1 MSRPASR
8 PSAGILAANNAP
20 MSRQNSPGGESVA
33 SVRRSRSFLNPT
45 GAKGTEPP
53 PKEIGPCMEM
63 AVFFSFVM
71 IRAIHPVVIDAS
83 KTLDEETGAKSFA
96 YQTSSVVVLSNIC
109 IAIIFCT
116 VTFVAGGAKAVIKIF
131 TGKAFLVFF
140 GNGLVYAL
148 GDFMEMAA
156 MGGLS
161 GAAYQI
167 LLQSKIIITAI
178 LMMFIKSVFQ
188 TRLQWILLVILMCAM
203 SVYMTVQASAGGKGE
218 SSGGVPIGGMILAFV
233 KVVISC
239 VGAVVSDKYMKVY
252 SGDANYLHL
261 ARTFLG
267 AGFGM
272 TLLSFAGSTWQL
284 GFFSG
289 WDGLTGAVLTSFVVK
304 SAASVYIVALLD
316 SILKNI
322 GESFSVLVIYT
333 YDVLAPWVS
342 KTFDVSTFLAV
353 LVVVA
358 ACAAYVDAKVP
369 IEKAA
374 LYDKQNAVSA
384 AIGK

>member
-1 MSRPASR
+1 M
-8 PSAGILAANNAP
+8 
-20 MSRQNSPGGESVA
+20 V
-33 SVRRSRSFLNPT
+33 
-45 GAKGTEPP
+45 
-53 PKEIGPCMEM
+53 
-63 AVFFSFVM
+63 VFFSFVM

-83 KTLDEETGAKSFA
+83 KTLDEETGKKGFA
-96 YQTSSVVVLSNIC
+96 YQTSSVVVLSNIV
-109 IAIIFCT
+109 IAVIFVL
-116 VTFVAGGAKAVIKIF
+116 VTLISGGMKAVVKIF
-131 TGKAFLVFF
+131 QGKAFLVFF

-167 LLQSKIIITAI
+167 LLQSKIIITAV
-178 LMMFIKSVFQ
+178 LMMFVKSVFQ
-188 TRLQWILLVILMCAM
+188 TRLQWTLLSILMCAM
-203 SVYMTVQASAGGKGE
+203 CVYMTVQSASSGKGE
-218 SSGGVPIGGMILAFV
+218 SSGGVPILGMLLAFV

-239 VGAVVSDKYMKVY
+239 IGAVVSDKYMKVY
-252 SGDANYLHL
+252 SEDANYLHL

-272 TLLSFAGSTWQL
+272 TLLSFLGSTWKL

-289 WDGLTGAVLTSFVVK
+289 WDAVTPIVLTSFVVK

-333 YDVLAPWVS
+333 YDVVAPWVS
-342 KTFDVSTFLAV
+342 KSFDIATFLAV

-374 LYDKQNAVSA
+374 NYDKQMVINAA
-384 AIGK
+384 LNK

>member
-1 MSRPASR
+1 MASR
-8 PSAGILAANNAP
+8 ASAKPGAGGLGANQP
-20 MSRQNSPGGESVA
+20 MSRQSSPGLSVEK
-33 SVRRSRSFLNPT
+33 SKSFLNPT
-45 GAKGTEPP
+45 GATGNAPP
-53 PKEIGPCMEM
+53 PREIGPCMEM
-63 AVFFSFVM
+63 IVFFSFVM

-83 KTLDEETGAKSFA
+83 KTLDEETGKKGFA
-96 YQTSSVVVLSNIC
+96 YQTSSVVVLSNVC
-109 IAIIFCT
+109 IALIFI
-116 VTFVAGGAKAVIKIF
+116 VVSFAAGGAKAVVKIF
-131 TGKAFLVFF
+131 KGKAFLVFF

-167 LLQSKIIITAI
+167 LLQSKIIITAV
-178 LMMFIKSVFQ
+178 LMMFVKSVFQ

-203 SVYMTVQASAGGKGE
+203 SVYMTVQSSAGGGSE
-218 SSGGVPIGGMILAFV
+218 SSGGVPIFGMILAFV

-252 SGDANYLHL
+252 ADDPNYLHL
-261 ARTFLG
+261 ARTFCG

-289 WDGLTGAVLTSFVVK
+289 WDSVTPVVLTSFVVK

-342 KTFDVSTFLAV
+342 KIFDTATFLAV

-374 LYDKQNAVSA
+374 LYEKQMQVNAA
-384 AIGK
+384 MGK